1 MNSVNKEQRGRIL
14 LVEDSEVVL
23 ETLHKALK
31 KRGFEVYCDSDGTH
45 AVSLAQERCPD
56 LCLIDIK
63 LPGRDGMDI
72 LREMKENSS
81 LKDIPALMLTNLT
94 DQRLVSEA
102 VELGARGYFVKSEF
116 SFDEIIQKV
125 EEILR

>member
-1 MNSVNKEQRGRIL
+1 
-14 LVEDSEVVL
+14 
-23 ETLHKALK
+23 
-31 KRGFEVYCDSDGTH
+31 
-45 AVSLAQERCPD
+45 
-56 LCLIDIK
+56 
-63 LPGRDGMDI
+63 MDI
-72 LREMKENSS
+72 LRDMKEYSS